1 MNPIAARGGVRY
13 GRLVIVR
20 RDAMAR
26 SAAFRRLSPPKNLTT
41 ELVELLAKEIT
52 SGKLAPGARL
62 LTEQEMMATFG
73 VSRTVVREAVS
84 ALRSEGLVLTRQ
96 GVGAFVATDAQ
107 QRPFRIDP
115 KDAKSVGEV
124 LRIMELRMGVEI
136 EAAGLAASRR
146 SAKHLARIDAEL
158 AKIDAAIDRG
168 EAAIDADFEL
178 HRAIAAATGN
188 GYFESFLG
196 YLGHY
201 IIPRQ
206 SVRIEKIGGDEQAP
220 YLRRVQREHR
230 AICSAIAQGDPA
242 AARDAMRAHLANSIA
257 RYQSFI

>member
-1 MNPIAARGGVRY
+1 
-13 GRLVIVR
+13 
-20 RDAMAR
+20 MAR
-26 SAAFRRLSPPKNLTT
+26 SAAFRRLSPPKNLTA
-41 ELVELLAKEIT
+41 ELVGLLSKEIT

-84 ALRSEGLVLTRQ
+84 ALRSEGLVMTRQ

-107 QRPFRIDP
+107 QRPFRIEP
-115 KDAKSVGEV
+115 RGGKSVPEV

-146 SAKHLARIDAEL
+146 TAKHVDRIEGEL
-158 AKIDAAIDRG
+158 AKIDAAIERG
-168 EAAIDADFEL
+168 DAAVEADFEL
-178 HRAIAAATGN
+178 HRTIATATGN
-188 GYFESFLG
+188 PYFESFLG

-206 SVRIEKIGGDEQAP
+206 SVRIEKIGGDEQTA
-220 YLRRVQREHR
+220 YLRKVQREHR
-230 AICSAIAQGDPA
+230 AICAAIAKSDPA

-257 RYQSFI
+257 RYQGFV

>member
-1 MNPIAARGGVRY
+1 
-13 GRLVIVR
+13 
-20 RDAMAR
+20 MAR

-41 ELVELLAKEIT
+41 ELVEVLAKEII

-84 ALRSEGLVLTRQ
+84 ALRSEGLVQTRQ
-96 GVGAFVATDAQ
+96 GVGAFVAPDVA

-115 KDAKSVGEV
+115 KDTKSVAEV
-124 LRIMELRMGVEI
+124 LSLMELRMGVEI
-136 EAAGLAASRR
+136 EAAGLAARR
-146 SAKHLARIDAEL
+146 RTDKHLARIEAEL
-158 AKIDAAIDRG
+158 ATIDAAIERG
-168 EAAIDADFEL
+168 EAAVEADFEL

-188 GYFESFLG
+188 GHFASFLG

-206 SVRIEKIGGDEQAP
+206 SVRIGKIGGDEQVS
-220 YLRRVQREHR
+220 YLRKVQREHR
-230 AICSAIAQGDPA
+230 AICSAIAKSDEAG
-242 AARDAMRAHLANSIA
+242 ARDAMRAHLANSIA
-257 RYQSFI
+257 RYQSLM

>member
-1 MNPIAARGGVRY
+1 
-13 GRLVIVR
+13 
-20 RDAMAR
+20 MAR
-26 SAAFRRLSPPKNLTT
+26 SPAFRRLSPPKNLTA
-41 ELVELLAKEIT
+41 ELVELLTKEIT

-96 GVGAFVATDAQ
+96 GVGAFVAADAQ
-107 QRPFRIDP
+107 KRPFRIDP
-115 KDAKSVGEV
+115 ADAKSVAEV

-136 EAAGLAASRR
+136 EAAGLAADRR
-146 SAKHLARIDAEL
+146 SAKHLARIESEL
-158 AKIDAAIDRG
+158 DKIDAAIARG
-168 EAAIDADFEL
+168 DAAIAADFEF
-178 HRAIAAATGN
+178 HRAIAGATGN
-188 GYFESFLG
+188 PHFASFLG

-206 SVRIEKIGGDEQAP
+206 SVRIEKTGLDEQAA

-230 AICSAIAQGDPA
+230 AISSAIAKGDA
-242 AARDAMRAHLANSIA
+242 AGARDAMRAHLSNSIA
-257 RYQSFI
+257 RYQSFV

>member
-1 MNPIAARGGVRY
+1 
-13 GRLVIVR
+13 
-20 RDAMAR
+20 MAR
-26 SAAFRRLSPPKNLTT
+26 SAAFRRLSPPKNLTA
-41 ELVELLAKEIT
+41 ELVELLSKEIT

-115 KDAKSVGEV
+115 RGAKSVTEI

-136 EAAGLAASRR
+136 EAAGLAAARR

-158 AKIDAAIDRG
+158 AKIDTAIDRG
-168 EAAIDADFEL
+168 EAAIEADFEL
-178 HRAIAAATGN
+178 HRSIAAAASN
-188 GYFESFLG
+188 PYFESFLS

-206 SVRIEKIGGDEQAP
+206 SVRIEKIGGDDQTA
-220 YLRRVQREHR
+220 YLRKVQREHR
-230 AICSAIAQGDPA
+230 AISGAIAKGDA
-242 AARDAMRAHLANSIA
+242 EGARTAMRAHLANSIA
-257 RYQSFI
+257 RYQSFV

>member
-1 MNPIAARGGVRY
+1 
-13 GRLVIVR
+13 
-20 RDAMAR
+20 MAR
-26 SAAFRRLSPPKNLTT
+26 ASGFRRLTPPKNLTA
-41 ELVELLAKEIT
+41 ELVEMLSKEIT

-62 LTEQEMMATFG
+62 LTEQEMMTTFG

-96 GVGAFVATDAQ
+96 GVGAFVAADAQ
-107 QRPFRIDP
+107 KRPFRIDP
-115 KDAKSVGEV
+115 QDISSVPEV

-146 SAKHLARIDAEL
+146 TTKHIARIDTEL
-158 AKIDAAIDRG
+158 AKIDAAIERG
-168 EAAIDADFEL
+168 EAAIEADFEL

-188 GYFESFLG
+188 AYFERFLG

-206 SVRIEKIGGDEQAP
+206 SVRIEKTGRDAQGP
-220 YLRRVQREHR
+220 YLQRVQREHR
-230 AICSAIAQGDPA
+230 AICGAIAKGDA
-242 AARDAMRAHLANSIA
+242 EGARDAMRAHLGNSIA
-257 RYQSFI
+257 RYQTVA

>member
-1 MNPIAARGGVRY
+1 
-13 GRLVIVR
+13 
-20 RDAMAR
+20 MAR
-26 SAAFRRLSPPKNLTT
+26 SAAFRRLSPPKNLTA
-41 ELVELLAKEIT
+41 ELVGRLSKEIT

-84 ALRSEGLVLTRQ
+84 ALRSEGLVMTRQ

-107 QRPFRIDP
+107 QRPFRIEP
-115 KDAKSVGEV
+115 RGAKSVPEV

-146 SAKHLARIDAEL
+146 SAKHVDRIDSEL
-158 AKIDAAIDRG
+158 AKIDAAIERG
-168 EAAIDADFEL
+168 EAAIEADFEL
-178 HRAIAAATGN
+178 HRTIATATGN
-188 GYFESFLG
+188 PYFESFLG

-206 SVRIEKIGGDEQAP
+206 SVRIEKIGGDEQTA
-220 YLRRVQREHR
+220 YLRKVQREHR
-230 AICSAIAQGDPA
+230 AICAAIAKSDPA
-242 AARDAMRAHLANSIA
+242 GARDAMRAHLANSIA
-257 RYQSFI
+257 RYQGFV

>member
-1 MNPIAARGGVRY
+1 MAARE
-13 GRLVIVR
+13 L
-20 RDAMAR
+20 
-26 SAAFRRLSPPKNLTT
+26 AFRPLAAPKNLTVK
-41 ELVELLAKEIT
+41 LVDLLAAEIT

-115 KDAKSVGEV
+115 RGAKSVTEI

-136 EAAGLAASRR
+136 EAAGLAAARR

-158 AKIDAAIDRG
+158 
-168 EAAIDADFEL
+168 
-178 HRAIAAATGN
+178 
-188 GYFESFLG
+188 
-196 YLGHY
+196 
-201 IIPRQ
+201 
-206 SVRIEKIGGDEQAP
+206 
-220 YLRRVQREHR
+220 
-230 AICSAIAQGDPA
+230 
-242 AARDAMRAHLANSIA
+242 
-257 RYQSFI
+257 